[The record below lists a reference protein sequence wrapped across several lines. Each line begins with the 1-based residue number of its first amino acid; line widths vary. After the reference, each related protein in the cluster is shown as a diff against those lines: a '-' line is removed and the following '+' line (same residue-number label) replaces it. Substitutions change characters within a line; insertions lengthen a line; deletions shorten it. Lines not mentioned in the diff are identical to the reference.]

1 MGLRFNKSIRIG
13 KNFRINLSKSGVGYS
28 YGVKGYRITK
38 TAKGNIRHTANIP
51 NTGISYVKEHNPNKN
66 NSSNEKPPNK
76 SIVKIVL
83 LCILSLLLLPF
94 VPAIVVTILL
104 KKSRLKKSNKIIFI
118 ALSWILNLFL
128 IGFTA
133 SEPPNPNETIPVITL
148 NKDSSTS
155 STENTTE
162 AVSESTSEI
171 STIASNVE
179 TSNIT
184 SEEVTI
190 ETATSV
196 TETISKEVVTTQAT
210 IQQTTIIETT
220 TQQPTTVETTIQPT
234 TKEIIT
240 EKQTQPTT
248 KTNKELTTNNV
259 YIKTLYVGNKSN
271 GKLHRSDCRHT
282 KKLLPENIA
291 QFDSKDSAISAG
303 YTDLCAVC
311 NP

>member
-76 SIVKIVL
+76 SIVKIIL
-83 LCILSLLLLPF
+83 LCILSLLLLPL

-128 IGFTA
+128 IGLTA

-259 YIKTLYVGNKSN
+259 DIKTLYVGNKSN

-291 QFDSKDSAISAG
+291 QFDSKDSAISTG

>member
-76 SIVKIVL
+76 SIVKIIL
-83 LCILSLLLLPF
+83 LCILSLLLLPL

-128 IGFTA
+128 IGLTA

-259 YIKTLYVGNKSN
+259 DIKTLYVGNKSN

>member
-1 MGLRFNKSIRIG
+1 MGLKFNKSIQIG
-13 KNFRINLSKSGVGYS
+13 KNFRINLSKNGIGYS

-66 NSSNEKPPNK
+66 NSSNAKPPNK
-76 SIVKIVL
+76 SIVKIIL
-83 LCILSLLLLPF
+83 LCILSLLLLPL

-128 IGFTA
+128 IGLTA
-133 SEPPNPNETIPVITL
+133 SEPPNPNETTPVITL

-171 STIASNVE
+171 STIASNIE

-196 TETISKEVVTTQAT
+196 TETIPKEVVTTQAT

-220 TQQPTTVETTIQPT
+220 TQQTTAVETT
-234 TKEIIT
+234 
-240 EKQTQPTT
+240 
-248 KTNKELTTNNV
+248 
-259 YIKTLYVGNKSN
+259 YY
-271 GKLHRSDCRHT
+271 
-282 KKLLPENIA
+282 
-291 QFDSKDSAISAG
+291 
-303 YTDLCAVC
+303 
-311 NP
+311 